1 MTTPG
6 NTGASAFDP
15 GNGVTH
21 GYGEDHRTGFDGS
34 APAAE
39 EQRSLGDIVG
49 DIARDLT
56 TLFRQEVDL
65 AKTEAKAEVVK
76 AGKGAGLLGAAGVAG
91 HLTLLLA
98 SLALTFLLDE
108 WMPLALAALIVTVLW
123 AVVAAVLGLRG
134 RKELRSVNPKLA
146 DDAENFEGGRPM
158 GARTEEQLTSDIE
171 ATRQDLSA
179 IWTH

>member
-15 GNGVTH
+15 GSGMTH
-21 GYGEDHRTGFDGS
+21 GYSEDHRTSFDGNN
-34 APAAE
+34 PTDDE
-39 EQRSLGDIVG
+39 PRSLGDIVG

-56 TLFRQEVDL
+56 TLFRQELDL
-65 AKTEAKAEVVK
+65 AKTEARAEIAK

-123 AVVAAVLGLRG
+123 AVVAAILGLRG
-134 RKELRSVNPKLA
+134 RKELRSVNPKLETTQRTLKE
-146 DDAENFEGGRPM
+146 DAQWVR
-158 GARTEEQLTSDIE
+158 EQKS
-171 ATRQDLSA
+171 S
-179 IWTH
+179 